1 MFTYGSLCYNDFAKN
16 NNVFLHGRADTM
28 QGKRPVKKHMDKS
41 IRRVKNRSAF
51 FLFPSV
57 MGVALFFVLPF
68 FVVIYYSLIDNPIS
82 GQFVFLDNF
91 YKVFTNKAFRLAL
104 FNTFRFSLTAVPL
117 VIVLS
122 LGLAFLL
129 DKPLL
134 YKTKIRA
141 AFLSPMMVPVA
152 SVLLIWQVLFDYNG
166 LLNEWILTFG
176 GGRTDWLKSTHAQIV
191 IVLLFIWKNLGYD
204 MVLFMSALANIPRE
218 VIEVAQLESAT
229 KWQIFWSLKIRYLS
243 SSILFVTILS
253 LINSFKIFR
262 EVYLLTGDYPYESL
276 YLLQHYMNN
285 MFASLDYQKLS
296 AAAIIM
302 SLFMI
307 VLIGILFMI
316 ENRMG
321 KDLDG

>member
-1 MFTYGSLCYNDFAKN
+1 MT
-16 NNVFLHGRADTM
+16 
-28 QGKRPVKKHMDKS
+28 HMDKS
-41 IRRVKNRSAF
+41 IRRVKNRSAL
-51 FLFPSV
+51 FLLPSV
-57 MGVALFFVLPF
+57 TGVALFFVLPF

-82 GQFVFLDNF
+82 AKFVFLDNF
-91 YKVFTNKAFRLAL
+91 YKVLTNKAFLLAL
-104 FNTFRFSLTAVPL
+104 FNTFRFSFTAVPL
-117 VIVLS
+117 VIILS

-134 YKTKIRA
+134 YKSRIRA

-152 SVLLIWQVLFDYNG
+152 SVILIWQVLFDYNG
-166 LLNEWILTFG
+166 VVNEWIRMFG
-176 GGRTDWLKSTHAQIV
+176 GGRTDWLKSAHAQIV
-191 IVLLFIWKNLGYD
+191 IVALFIWKNLGYN
-204 MVLFMSALANIPRE
+204 MVLFMSALSNIPKE
-218 VIEVAQLESAT
+218 VIEVAELESAT
-229 KWQIFWSLKIRYLS
+229 KWQIFWGLKIRYLS

-307 VLIGILFMI
+307 VLIGILFMV